1 MNQLMKQN
9 QILIGTSGYD
19 YPEWR
24 GAFYPETL
32 RREDFLSWYATK
44 FNAVELNFSFYRMPY
59 AAQLSNMADRSGNK
73 LLFSV
78 KAHQSF
84 THQQFIQGTQQQF
97 PIANWKDGAV
107 AFSKA
112 ANPLLDKGL
121 LASLLFQFPQSFHYT
136 ADNRRYLSDLLAQFK
151 QFPLAVELRQ
161 SEWQRDS
168 VRNGLLERGVL
179 SVYTDEPTLPH
190 IPQADKTML
199 EEENTQGIYMRFH
212 GRNADAWYAK
222 STMAQKNN
230 GSARYDYL
238 YSTQELSDYVP
249 VIHNKIEKGLKV
261 QIYFNNHPKGS
272 AAQNAQQ
279 LASMIFPKG

>member
-1 MNQLMKQN
+1 MNQK

-32 RREDFLSWYATK
+32 RREDYLAWYATK
-44 FNAVELNFSFYRMPY
+44 FNAVELNFSFYRMPE
-59 AAQLSNMADRSGNK
+59 ATQLSDMADRSGNK

-84 THQQFIQGTQQQF
+84 THQQF

-107 AFSKA
+107 AFSRA
-112 ANPLLDKGL
+112 VTPLLDRGL
-121 LASLLFQFPQSFHYT
+121 LATVLFQFPQSFHYT
-136 ADNRRYLSDLLAQFK
+136 PDNRRYLSDLLAQFE

-168 VRNGLLERGVL
+168 VRDGLLERGVL
-179 SVYTDEPTLPH
+179 SVYTDEPNLPH
-190 IPQADKTML
+190 IPHADKAML
-199 EEENTQGIYMRFH
+199 EQENAQGIYMRFH
-212 GRNADAWYAK
+212 GRNADAWYAG
-222 STMAQKNN
+222 SSMAQKNN

-249 VIHNKIEKGLKV
+249 AIHNKIEKGLKV
-261 QIYFNNHPKGS
+261 QIYFNNHPKAS
-272 AAQNAQQ
+272 AAKNAQQ
-279 LASMIFPKG
+279 LAALILPTG